1 MADERPK
8 STAPKKRV
16 ARPKA
21 KAASETGV
29 AVVER
34 LVSAADL
41 RFMAAAIRLS
51 IKHLGLTGTNPSVAC
66 LIVKDGVIIGRGVT
80 EIGGRPHAEAAAL
93 AEAGDAARGATAYV
107 TLEPCA
113 HHGRTPPCANALVNA
128 GIARV
133 VGAAGDPDDRVSGK
147 GYAILEAAGI
157 EVVHGVLAEKAA
169 DAMAG
174 YLSRSARKRPEVIL
188 KLAISADGKI
198 GRKGAGQIQI
208 TNGISRAQSQVLR
221 AQCDAI
227 LVGVGTV
234 VEDDP
239 ELTCRLDG
247 LTDRSPIR
255 IVIDPQAR
263 MPVMSKL
270 AMSSRSVPVFVAAGP
285 GAPPV
290 RRSSL
295 EMIGVQFLAVE
306 MVEGRIALP
315 ELVEDLAG
323 RGISSALVEGGAATA
338 RAFLDDGLV
347 DRIIVFKGANPV
359 GPDGIEAPINPDHM
373 PDGFRLLREAAFGL
387 DRYFEWVRA

>member
-1 MADERPK
+1 MA
-8 STAPKKRV
+8 AAKKTTKV
-16 ARPKA
+16 
-21 KAASETGV
+21 T
-29 AVVER
+29 
-34 LVSAADL
+34 AADK

-51 IKHLGLTGTNPSVAC
+51 MRHLGLTGTNPAVAC
-66 LIVKDGVIIGRGVT
+66 LIVKDGVILGRGVT
-80 EIGGRPHAEAAAL
+80 EVGGRPHAEAIAL

-128 GIARV
+128 GVARV
-133 VGAAGDPDDRVSGK
+133 IGAAGDPDDRVSGK

-157 EVVHGVLAEKAA
+157 KVARGVLADKAA

-174 YLSRSARKRPEVIL
+174 YLSRSAKKRPEVIL

-208 TNGISRAQSQVLR
+208 TSGISRAQSQILR

-247 LTDRSPIR
+247 LTDRSPVR
-255 IVIDPQAR
+255 IVIDPCAR

-270 AMSSRSVPVFVAAGP
+270 AMSSRSVPVWVAAGP
-285 GAPPV
+285 GAPAV
-290 RRSSL
+290 KRSSL
-295 EMIGVQFLAVE
+295 EMIGVQFLAVD
-306 MVEGRIALP
+306 MADGRIALP
-315 ELVEDLAG
+315 ELMDDLAG
-323 RGISSALVEGGAATA
+323 RGIATVLVEGGATTA
-338 RAFLDDGLV
+338 RAFLDEGLV
-347 DRIIVFKGANPV
+347 DRIIVFRGS
-359 GPDGIEAPINPDHM
+359 GPIGDGGIEAPLDPDHM
-373 PDGFRLLREAAFGL
+373 PSGFRLLREAAFGL
-387 DRYFEWVRA
+387 DRYAEWVRS

>member
-1 MADERPK
+1 M
-8 STAPKKRV
+8 
-16 ARPKA
+16 
-21 KAASETGV
+21 AASRKTTRV
-29 AVVER
+29 T
-34 LVSAADL
+34 AADR

-51 IKHLGLTGTNPSVAC
+51 IKNLGLTGTNPSVAC
-66 LIVKDGVIIGRGVT
+66 LIVRDGVIIGRGVT
-80 EIGGRPHAEAAAL
+80 AVGGRPHAEAEAL
-93 AEAGDAARGATAYV
+93 AEAGEAARGATAYV

-133 VGAAGDPDDRVSGK
+133 VGAAGDPDGRVSGK

-157 EVVHGVLAEKAA
+157 KVARGVLADSAA

-174 YLSRSARKRPEVIL
+174 YLSRSAKKRPEVIL

-198 GRKGAGQIQI
+198 GRKGSGQIQI
-208 TNGISRAQSQVLR
+208 TNGISRAQSQLLR

-227 LVGVGTV
+227 LVGVSTV

-247 LTDRSPIR
+247 MTERSPMR

-270 AMSSRSVPVFVAAGP
+270 AMSSRSVPVLVAAGP
-285 GAPPV
+285 DAPAV

-295 EMIGVQFLAVE
+295 EMIGVQFVAVE
-306 MVEGRIALP
+306 MVDGHIALP
-315 ELVEDLAG
+315 ELMEDLAAKG
-323 RGISSALVEGGAATA
+323 VSSVLVEGGAATA
-338 RAFLDDGLV
+338 RAFLDEGLV
-347 DRIIVFKGANPV
+347 DRIVIFRGA
-359 GPDGIEAPINPDHM
+359 GPIGEGGIEAPLDPDHM
-373 PDGFRLLREAAFGL
+373 PDGFRLLRQAAFGL